1 MATVGVRDMAGES
14 VRSRI
19 LLKRYGK
26 PEEVAY
32 AVWFLASRYADYV
45 TGPELLLS
53 LLYREGEECGG
64 GQGLTPMLR
73 PGNPDHCG
81 SLEVTGSGNGRLTAD
96 GRLRYASTSS
106 SRSTRCSSHC
116 PAAGRPFILTNIVVC
131 RGV

>member
-1 MATVGVRDMAGES
+1 MPMEWECLGGITWRPSHEQPHS
-14 VRSRI
+14 RRSKAKALVDAA
-19 LLKRYGK
+19 LLVIGSHAQSGNEKQC
-26 PEEVAY
+26 
-32 AVWFLASRYADYV
+32 S
-45 TGPELLLS
+45 
-53 LLYREGEECGG
+53 REGEECGG